1 MISLCEPISN
11 SVKENFSI
19 DNSKDESYVIV
30 DYSESLFLIEGMLP
44 VKKQDAQDK
53 LARKK
58 VTRFDDQFIIIIRLC
73 DYIYIYLLAM
83 CRFSAP
89 TFRCCHCFRSFLISC
104 ARVRVIQALEGLST
118 LILMC

>member
-19 DNSKDESYVIV
+19 DNSNDESYVIV
-30 DYSESLFLIEGMLP
+30 DYTESLFLLGGMLP
-44 VKKQDAQDK
+44 VKKQAAQDK
-53 LARKK
+53 LARKR
-58 VTRFDDQFIIIIRLC
+58 VTRFDINLSLYSSLC
-73 DYIYIYLLAM
+73 DYIYIYILAT